1 LGLGEIVHS
10 LKIQPELGTG
20 PEKAREPKG
29 GIRCHG
35 SLTFYDRAN
44 PGCWHAER
52 YRKRIRG
59 ETKRLNEFFA

>member
-29 GIRCHG
+29 SIRCHR
-35 SLTFYDRAN
+35 SLTFDDRAN
-44 PGCWHAER
+44 AGRGHAER
-52 YRKRIRG
+52 DRERIRR
-59 ETKRLNEFFA
+59 ETKRLNEFLA